1 MLFRCFSAMLGLN
14 IKELFKKLALELPGI
29 SAQAEAKAREEES
42 KNGVLLSSIALQNSH
57 TVLLFI
63 LDTTH

>member
-1 MLFRCFSAMLGLN
+1 MLGLN

-42 KNGVLLSSIALQNSH
+42 KNGVLLSSIALQILTQSFSSF
-57 TVLLFI
+57 FI
-63 LDTTH
+63 QLIELAVKL

>member
-1 MLFRCFSAMLGLN
+1 MLGLN
-14 IKELFKKLALELPGI
+14 IKELFKKLALELPGV

-57 TVLLFI
+57 SPSLNTLIQLIGLAV
-63 LDTTH
+63 